1 MIDEEI
7 LDRLIPVPTEEEEME
22 NLQRELKE
30 AGFAV
35 TNFATGGVFY
45 HLARLVVREE
55 IELLELARTMLNGCF
70 IRHAEGDWLDIKAA
84 DFSKARKEA
93 VKTQGY
99 VTVRRS
105 EYGNALQVTK
115 GHPFKTVPDA
125 MGKEYKF
132 YALDTQVIAAGAAS
146 GRVLVEAEEPGT
158 GYNLPPG
165 RITISMIHLEGVES
179 VSNEDGWIYQEG
191 ADEEGT
197 ESFRER
203 CIRSYEEQAEQTIAG
218 KLKNAAEAVE
228 GVLDARIDD
237 QHPRGQGTV
246 DIIITGTAG
255 HASDALLAQVAEAVS
270 PLKGNYDDYLVKGA
284 DVVMQ
289 DVEIIIYIAKGASA
303 MGIADTA
310 EYILRNSV
318 MKQNR
323 ELNELYR
330 DTITA
335 ELKSG
340 IPTYK
345 KSDII
350 QPADDLILGEDK
362 TIVLGQVSISVRNI
376 A

>member
-7 LDRLIPVPTEEEEME
+7 LNRLIPVPTEEEEME
-22 NLQRELKE
+22 NLQKELRES
-30 AGFAV
+30 GFAI
-35 TNFATGGVFY
+35 TNFSTGGVFY

-55 IELLELARTMLNGCF
+55 IELLELARTMLNSCF

-99 VTVRRS
+99 VTIHRT
-105 EYGNALQVTK
+105 EYENALQVTK

-125 MGKEYKF
+125 RGKEYKF
-132 YALDTQVIAAGAAS
+132 YVLDTQVIPAGAAT
-146 GRVLVEAEEPGT
+146 GRVLVEAEKPGT

-165 RITISMIHLEGVES
+165 CITISMIHLDGVES
-179 VSNEDGWIYQEG
+179 VLNDEGWIYLEG
-191 ADEEGT
+191 ADEEST

-255 HASDALLAQVAEAVS
+255 QVSDALLARVKEAVS

-284 DVVMQ
+284 DVVIQ
-289 DVEIIIYIAKGASA
+289 DVELVIYIAKGASVA
-303 MGIADTA
+303 GIADTA
-310 EYILRNSV
+310 EYIIRNAV
-318 MKQNR
+318 MKQSR

-335 ELKSG
+335 ELKNG
-340 IPTYK
+340 IPVYK
-345 KSDII
+345 KSEII
-350 QPADDLILGEDK
+350 QPSDDLILGEDK
-362 TIVLGQVSISVRNI
+362 TIVLGQVSVSVQNI